1 MRLFL
6 AISKHCGGKRIWNVV
21 RIFSD
26 IWDDYNVIITLKAA
40 GGSVLCNIFFLSL
53 GSKKFFL
60 LIFTIKSVF
69 VCPDQ
74 VSFEKSHFRIKDF

>member
-40 GGSVLCNIFFLSL
+40 GGSVLCNIFFCHWEARN
-53 GSKKFFL
+53 FFL
-60 LIFTIKSVF
+60 LIFTITSVF
-69 VCPDQ
+69 VCSDQ